1 MKDLSDYIPLYLQG
15 KLSPEEE
22 RELLAWR
29 EESAEHRRLYQETCR
44 LYYRL
49 HGTGVWEQLN
59 TPAAIKKFQQRIA
72 AKRRKV
78 FRFVYGAV
86 GTAAVLALG
95 IASYWLAL
103 DFRPAEEKA
112 WTVAAKEEIEER
124 TGERKAVLTLSN
136 GEQVALSEGKEVF
149 VDLQGA
155 QVREETSKGLVY
167 SQKDSVPVVLE
178 YNTLSVPRSGEYMLA
193 LSDGSRVWVNSESVL
208 RYPVAFGTGKRE
220 VFLSGEAYFEVAKDA
235 KRPFIVHAGKTA
247 TAVLGTSFNVKAYRG
262 EEHTAVTLVEGAV
275 AVSAGGGRCR
285 IAPGQQVKVDNETLG
300 MERREV
306 DVATYV
312 SWKDGLFDFDKMP
325 LEELAVQLSR
335 WYDVDFFFASQEAAG
350 KCFTGAVKRN
360 RSLRFMLDFIEKTS
374 GVRFEMKGQTV
385 CVYHK

>member
-15 KLSPEEE
+15 RLSSEEE

-29 EESAEHRRLYQETCR
+29 EESPEHRRLYRDACR

-49 HGTGVWEQLN
+49 HGFGVWDKVD
-59 TPAAIKKFQQRIA
+59 TSAAIQKVQRRISA
-72 AKRRKV
+72 DKRKV
-78 FRFVYGAV
+78 IRFLYGAV

-95 IASYWLAL
+95 VAFHWFALQGGMTVSDASW
-103 DFRPAEEKA
+103 EI
-112 WTVAAKEEIEER
+112 TEEIWER

-136 GEQVALSEGKEVF
+136 GKQVALNEGGAVF

-155 QVREETSKGLVY
+155 QVRKDSLKGLVY
-167 SQKDSVPVVLE
+167 RQKDSVPVVLE
-178 YNTLSVPRSGEYMLA
+178 YNTLSIPRSGEYLLM
-193 LSDGSRVWVNSESVL
+193 LSDGSRVWVNSESEL
-208 RYPVAFGTGKRE
+208 RYPVVFGAGKRE
-220 VFLSGEAYFEVAKDA
+220 VFLSGEAYFEVAKEVG
-235 KRPFIVHAGKTA
+235 RPFIVHAGKTA
-247 TAVLGTSFNVKAYRG
+247 TVVLGTSFNVKASRG

-275 AVSAGGGRCR
+275 AVSAGGGKCR
-285 IAPGQQVKVDNETLG
+285 IAPGEQVRVDNGTLG

-312 SWKDGLFDFDKMP
+312 SWKEGLFDFDRMP

-335 WYDVDFFFASQEAAG
+335 WYDVDFFFASREAAG
-350 KCFTGAVKRN
+350 KRFTGAVKRN

-374 GVRFEMKGQTV
+374 GVRFEVKGKTV
-385 CVYHK
+385 CVYHE